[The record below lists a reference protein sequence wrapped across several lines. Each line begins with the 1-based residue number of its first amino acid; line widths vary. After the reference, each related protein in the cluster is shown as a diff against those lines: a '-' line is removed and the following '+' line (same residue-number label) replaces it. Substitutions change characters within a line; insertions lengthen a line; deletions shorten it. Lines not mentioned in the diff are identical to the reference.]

1 MKLAT
6 AIVSLAAATLSSP
19 AAFPADP
26 IKVGVVAEFS
36 GPFAAYGRQIKN
48 GMKAWL
54 KEHGDT
60 VAGRKIELLERDT
73 TGPSPEVAKRL
84 AQDLITND
92 KVDFLAGFGLTPN
105 ALAVAPVAT
114 QGKTPMVIMN
124 AASSVITTKSPY
136 VVRFSMTLP
145 QVTEPIALWASKHDI
160 KKVYSIVSD
169 YAPGID
175 AEGAF
180 QKAFTA
186 HGGEVVGSVR
196 VPLKN
201 PDFAPFVQRAKDS
214 KPQAVF
220 IFVPAGEQ
228 SVAFVKACA
237 ERGLRQAGIQ
247 IIGPGDVM
255 DDDVLDAM
263 GEPTL
268 GVITTQHYS
277 FAHESPQNEAFKKA
291 YASVSGANERPNF
304 MAVGGYDGMAAIAEV
319 VTKLGGKMDADKA
332 MEIFKSYKAESPRG
346 PIEIDPQTRDIVQS
360 VYVRKVEKKNG
371 HFVNVEFDRYP
382 HVKDPGKEA
391 TKEAAK

>member
-1 MKLAT
+1 M
-6 AIVSLAAATLSSP
+6 
-19 AAFPADP
+19 
-26 IKVGVVAEFS
+26 
-36 GPFAAYGRQIKN
+36 
-48 GMKAWL
+48 
-54 KEHGDT
+54 
-60 VAGRKIELLERDT
+60 
-73 TGPSPEVAKRL
+73 
-84 AQDLITND
+84 
-92 KVDFLAGFGLTPN
+92 
-105 ALAVAPVAT
+105 
-114 QGKTPMVIMN
+114 
-124 AASSVITTKSPY
+124 
-136 VVRFSMTLP
+136 
-145 QVTEPIALWASKHDI
+145 ALWASKNGI

-180 QKAFTA
+180 QKAFVG

-201 PDFAPFVQRAKDS
+201 PDFAPFIQRAKDMR
-214 KPQAVF
+214 PQAVF
-220 IFVPAGEQ
+220 IFVPAGQQ
-228 SVAFVKACA
+228 SVAFVKAFA

-247 IIGPGDVM
+247 IIGPGDVT
-255 DDDVLDAM
+255 DDDVLDTM

-277 FAHESPQNEAFKKA
+277 FAHESPQNDAFKKA

-304 MAVGGYDGMAAIAEV
+304 MAVGGYDGMAAIAAV

-332 MEIFKSYKAESPRG
+332 MEIFKSYKTESPRG

-371 HFVNVEFDRYP
+371 HFLNVEFDRYP